1 MMYLMDKDA
10 KQSPPF
16 PICFMTLRSLY
27 GLGFQLL
34 VMAIM
39 LSFKLQN
46 FVIPFFICYSVLL
59 VVFVGLR
66 KLVLKPI

>member
-1 MMYLMDKDA
+1 MYLIYKDA

-16 PICFMTLRSLY
+16 SKCFMTLIFFY
-27 GLGFQLL
+27 GFGFQLL

-46 FVIPFFICYSVLL
+46 LVIPFFICYSVLL
-59 VVFVGLR
+59 IVFIWLR

>member
-1 MMYLMDKDA
+1 MYLMDKDA

-16 PICFMTLRSLY
+16 PKWFMTLMFLY
-27 GLGFQLL
+27 GFGFQLL

-59 VVFVGLR
+59 IVFIWLR

>member
-1 MMYLMDKDA
+1 MYLMDKDA
-10 KQSPPF
+10 KQSPLF
-16 PICFMTLRSLY
+16 PKWFMTLISSY

-46 FVIPFFICYSVLL
+46 FVILFFICYSVLL
-59 VVFVGLR
+59 LVFVGL
-66 KLVLKPI
+66 KQLVLKPI

>member
-1 MMYLMDKDA
+1 MYLMDKDA

-16 PICFMTLRSLY
+16 PKWFMTLIFLY
-27 GLGFQLL
+27 GFGFQLL

-59 VVFVGLR
+59 IVFIWLR

>member
-1 MMYLMDKDA
+1 MDKDA
-10 KQSPPF
+10 KQSPLF
-16 PICFMTLRSLY
+16 PKWFMTLISSY

-46 FVIPFFICYSVLL
+46 FVILFFIYYSVLL
-59 VVFVGLR
+59 FVFVGLNQ
-66 KLVLKPI
+66 LVLKPI